1 MLIHFK
7 RERHAANRQHLAFR
21 QTWKCSCRRT
31 RSWCSPGSFSRKKW
45 FARWG
50 QLPWGALPT
59 RHKLLWAISA
69 PKRQAEDPDSAN
81 SVPRGDPAWT
91 ESWPCLEE
99 RWALLWHGNVSM
111 RDLGTQSLSQ
121 AALHSPRAPMDSWY
135 RTSEKPWIPTY
146 FSSVLPTQVFPYLT
160 ISSLTSTS
168 LNMWI

>member
-50 QLPWGALPT
+50 HLPWGALPT

-69 PKRQAEDPDSAN
+69 PKRQAEDPGSAN

-91 ESWPCLEE
+91 ESWPRLEE
-99 RWALLWHGNVSM
+99 KGAWGGFHEGSGHTKSQPGCPALPK
-111 RDLGTQSLSQ
+111 
-121 AALHSPRAPMDSWY
+121 SPDGQLIQDY
-135 RTSEKPWIPTY
+135 EKAWVPICFFPL
-146 FSSVLPTQVFPYLT
+146 LPTQVFPYLT